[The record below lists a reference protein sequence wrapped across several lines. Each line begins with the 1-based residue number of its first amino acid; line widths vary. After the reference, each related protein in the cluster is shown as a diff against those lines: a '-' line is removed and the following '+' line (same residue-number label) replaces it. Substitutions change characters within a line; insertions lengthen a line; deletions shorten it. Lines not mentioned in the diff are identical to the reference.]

1 MVTFLTRLK
10 YGAEGTGTVL
20 QGFLN
25 GFGANDPGCALPY
38 PACSGWTDPQLQ
50 VPATTWPHN
59 YVNVTYQDRLTNGCG
74 GTIGALNFC
83 TSQLVTR
90 GQMAEFLGRTVGLVP
105 TP

>member
-20 QGFLN
+20 QSFLN
-25 GFGANDPGCALPY
+25 GFGANDPGCASPY
-38 PACSGWTDPQLQ
+38 PTCSGWTDPQLQ
-50 VPATTWPHN
+50 VPAATWPHN

-74 GTIGALNFC
+74 GTIGALSFC
-83 TSQLVTR
+83 TGTLVTR
-90 GQMAEFLGRTVGLVP
+90 GQMAEFLGRAMGLVP